1 MIVCVWFIIICYR
14 YNGEGKHG
22 SQPPRTGGQPF
33 QPPADLRQVGQAGIV
48 KTTWKFFTNFILFMP
63 EIIMK
68 LNIIQIYNRKT
79 SHKMIKMFKKTNLY
93 SIEFLYD
100 FNFMDVLLFV
110 KQKISML

>member
-1 MIVCVWFIIICYR
+1 
-14 YNGEGKHG
+14 
-22 SQPPRTGGQPF
+22 
-33 QPPADLRQVGQAGIV
+33 
-48 KTTWKFFTNFILFMP
+48 MP

-68 LNIIQIYNRKT
+68 FNIIQIYNRKT